1 MIKRMN
7 VCLCILLIL
16 LSLSACNSGVNQENV
31 NSSEG
36 ESIANDERT
45 YYSMDDFSSIV
56 IGESTILDVNKITPD
71 IVLLRTTHYGAVAEF
86 PTIDGCIRIE
96 FYGGEHVVRNI
107 EEIKENT
114 D

>member
-1 MIKRMN
+1 M
-7 VCLCILLIL
+7 LIL
-16 LSLSACNSGVNQENV
+16 LSITACNSGTNQENV

-36 ESIANDERT
+36 ESIANDDRT

-56 IGESTILDVNKITPD
+56 IGESTILDVNEITPD

-86 PTIDGCIRIE
+86 PTIDGCICIE
-96 FYGGEHVVRNI
+96 FSGSELGVRNI
-107 EEIKENT
+107 EEIKDT